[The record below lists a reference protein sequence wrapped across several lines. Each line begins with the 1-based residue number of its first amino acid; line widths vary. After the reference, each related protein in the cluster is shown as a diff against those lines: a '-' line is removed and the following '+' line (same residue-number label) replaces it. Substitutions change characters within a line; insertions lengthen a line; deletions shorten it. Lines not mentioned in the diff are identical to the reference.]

1 MSYGSSEASSSN
13 YSPVP
18 TSERLESSKLV
29 GEEVTFEEP
38 RQNQW
43 RIWALVALVT
53 AAASTAF
60 TFWSGPS
67 HSFMPSS
74 SSSTS
79 DSTSPVTPDGIYG
92 GGWTVVRC
100 VSSTEGSWHPATDN
114 LYGTESYGTYVN
126 SYTMDTTFSTTW
138 SPNDYSTALVG
149 LTDLSAWVV
158 VDTSQLYVLGKPVD
172 VEITESSVSSTSYT
186 AEWSVFELFISLL
199 MTTSCWSLAE
209 FKSHFAQDQST

>member
-1 MSYGSSEASSSN
+1 MSYGAGEASSSN
-13 YSPVP
+13 YSTVP
-18 TSERLESSKLV
+18 TSEGGESSKLL
-29 GEEVTFEEP
+29 GEEATFEEP

-43 RIWALVALVT
+43 RVWVLVALVT
-53 AAASTAF
+53 AAATTTF

-67 HSFMPSS
+67 HWSTSSS

-79 DSTSPVTPDGIYG
+79 ESSSPSTPDDIYG

-100 VSSTEGSWHPATDN
+100 VSSSEGSWHPAVDN

-126 SYTMDTTFSTTW
+126 SYTTDSTFSTTL
-138 SPNDYSTALVG
+138 SPSDYSTALLG

-172 VEITESSVSSTSYT
+172 VDIIESSASSASYT
-186 AEWSVFELFISLL
+186 AEWFVFELFLSRLITVQYL
-199 MTTSCWSLAE
+199 
-209 FKSHFAQDQST
+209 